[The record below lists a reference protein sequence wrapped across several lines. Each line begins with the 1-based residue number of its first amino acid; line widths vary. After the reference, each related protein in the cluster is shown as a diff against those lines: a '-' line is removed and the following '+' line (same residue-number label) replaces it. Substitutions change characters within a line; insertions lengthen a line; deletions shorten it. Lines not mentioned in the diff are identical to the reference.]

1 VATPVVMPK
10 LGLTMRE
17 GTVRKWLKAEGA
29 PVRKGEPLFE
39 VMTEKVTVVVE
50 ALASG
55 ILRHVLVREGGKV
68 PVGAPV
74 GVIADADE
82 DISALLASLAPTGAE
97 TAVGRLRVS
106 PRARKLAEQHGIDL
120 SLVTGSGPGGRI
132 VEADVERALAE
143 RMAQLPPRKVLRK
156 IPYDGIRRTIGERLG
171 QSHTTAVPVTLTTE
185 VDMTELLALR
195 ARLNEGVPKRDEI
208 SVTALIV
215 KAAAQALKRH
225 PRLNSSLDGDEIV
238 EWGEI
243 HVGVAV
249 ALEDGLLVPVVR
261 DADQKTVGQINADIR
276 ELARK
281 AEKGALGPDEVTGS
295 TFTVTNLGMYGVDAF
310 TPVINPPEA
319 AILGVGRTVSR
330 PELRDGQ
337 LVLRQVA
344 TLSLTFDHRLADG
357 APAAQF
363 LSSLRE
369 SLERPYGLVR

>member
-1 VATPVVMPK
+1 
-10 LGLTMRE
+10 
-17 GTVRKWLKAEGA
+17 
-29 PVRKGEPLFE
+29 
-39 VMTEKVTVVVE
+39 
-50 ALASG
+50 
-55 ILRHVLVREGGKV
+55 
-68 PVGAPV
+68 
-74 GVIADADE
+74 
-82 DISALLASLAPTGAE
+82 
-97 TAVGRLRVS
+97 
-106 PRARKLAEQHGIDL
+106 
-120 SLVTGSGPGGRI
+120 RI

-143 RMAQLPPRKVLRK
+143 RMAQFPPRKVLRR
-156 IPYDGIRRTIGERLG
+156 ISYDGMRRTIGERLG
-171 QSHTTAVPVTLTTE
+171 HSHTTAVPVTLTTE
-185 VDMTELLALR
+185 ADVTELLALR
-195 ARLNEGVPKRDEI
+195 VRLNEGVPKRDEI

-215 KAAAQALKRH
+215 KAAAQTLKRY
-225 PRLNSSLDGDEIV
+225 PRLNSSLEGDEIV

-261 DADQKTVGQINADIR
+261 DADQKTVGQINAEIR

-281 AEKGALGPDEVTGS
+281 AEKGTLGPDEVSGS

-337 LVLRQVA
+337 LVLRQVT
-344 TLSLTFDHRLADG
+344 TLSLTFDHRLVDG